1 MVYRSRKVQTRKD
14 SDGEP
19 IETTRAVPIELP
31 PDTGKAARVTNEE
44 LAERLRIEMGKDPT
58 AREACEP
65 YVEPPDYI
73 KRLKAEWKKNR

>member
-1 MVYRSRKVQTRKD
+1 MKKD
-14 SDGEP
+14 SEGESVE
-19 IETTRAVPIELP
+19 ITEAVPLELP

-44 LAERLRIEMGKDPT
+44 LAERLRIEMGKDPE

-65 YVEPPDYI
+65 DEVEQPDYI